1 MSRFDRPTYK
11 RFFNALSSAHLVEQ
25 LRDRRRRVEGIENL
39 YAWLGAAS
47 LRMADGGSRNVL
59 V

>member
-1 MSRFDRPTYK
+1 
-11 RFFNALSSAHLVEQ
+11 
-25 LRDRRRRVEGIENL
+25 VEGIENL